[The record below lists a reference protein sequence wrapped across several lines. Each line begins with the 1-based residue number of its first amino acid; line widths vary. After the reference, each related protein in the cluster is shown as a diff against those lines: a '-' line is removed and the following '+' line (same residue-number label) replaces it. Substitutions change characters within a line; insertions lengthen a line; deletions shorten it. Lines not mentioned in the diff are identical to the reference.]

1 MAKSKEFISM
11 ITRATPAFNVLSL
24 SKLLPFFM
32 IKSGNYP
39 MLELSAERI
48 NIEF

>member
-11 ITRATPAFNVLSL
+11 ITRAIPAFNVLSL
-24 SKLLPFFM
+24 SKLLPLFM

-39 MLELSAERI
+39 MLELSAERM